1 MGISDGGEYQ
11 IEYFEK
17 CFTIAE
23 FALDESIVFGGEVGR
38 KRQRVWYATSYGPK
52 MRN

>member
-1 MGISDGGEYQ
+1 MLNKSGSNLNYLMGISDGGEYQ

-23 FALDESIVFGGEVGR
+23 FALDEIIVFGGEIGR
-38 KRQRVWYATSYGPK
+38 KR
-52 MRN
+52 